1 MGSNVSLDLS
11 KVSPALLAALED
23 AGAISSPPAQT
34 GPVSSPAPAP
44 SAAPQAAPASAA
56 TAALAA
62 GGAAPLSTVDKI
74 TGIAQVVGGELAQA
88 APGTLPGAIATAV
101 TLGAGVFN
109 MIWKM
114 FNPHTNTVS
123 YHASAQDAIAAGAA
137 HMQAQQP
144 DAVAQQPPN
153 VAFEVSP
160 VYQVSAAD
168 VAAMPK
174 QAGQS
179 STQ

>member
-23 AGAISSPPAQT
+23 AGAISSPPPQA
-34 GPVSSPAPAP
+34 GPSASSSPAPSAP
-44 SAAPQAAPASAA
+44 PQSSAPAGP

-62 GGAAPLSTVDKI
+62 GAAAPLSTVDKI
-74 TGIAQVVGGELAQA
+74 TGVAEIVGGELAQA

-123 YHASAQDAIAAGAA
+123 YHPTAQDAIAAGAA